1 MNHTWIEQ
9 HIDSFIAENREQL
22 LRDLK
27 TVIDIDSVEAA
38 PLPNAP
44 YGAGVRRALDA
55 ALEIA
60 ARMGLETGDCE
71 GYMGYADVA
80 GRSEKQLATI
90 AHLDVVP
97 AGNGWDSDPFGM
109 IVKEGWAIGRGVA
122 DDKGPAIVTL
132 YLAKFFREYCQATGE
147 TLPYTLRI
155 LLGCSEETG
164 MTDIDYY
171 LEHYPMPAFCFTP
184 DANFPVGYG
193 EKGGFG
199 GEFVSGKL
207 SGSLVDFQGGVAGN
221 VVPDRATAVVR
232 TDKTLTDTDR
242 IKVERDGDC
251 VRITGYGVGGHAS
264 KPQGTVNAIGLVVDY
279 LLDNRLCTPEED
291 RYLEML
297 RVLHSCTDGSS
308 FGIDSVD
315 EVFDPLTC
323 IGGVITMEDGVLRQS
338 IDVRF
343 PTSITGE
350 ELTEKSRAL
359 AATGGAEFRP
369 GRVHR
374 PFYIKP
380 DSPAIRALL
389 DTYNQVTGQNKA
401 PFTMGGGT
409 YARHFANAVSFG
421 PEDDLIPTP
430 DWVGSMHGANEGM
443 NVDFLLQALKI
454 YILSMAKLMEIEF

>member
-1 MNHTWIEQ
+1 M
-9 HIDSFIAENREQL
+9 
-22 LRDLK
+22 
-27 TVIDIDSVEAA
+27 EAA

-207 SGSLVDFQGGVAGN
+207 SGSLVDFQGGVA
-221 VVPDRATAVVR
+221 A
-232 TDKTLTDTDR
+232 
-242 IKVERDGDC
+242 
-251 VRITGYGVGGHAS
+251 
-264 KPQGTVNAIGLVVDY
+264 
-279 LLDNRLCTPEED
+279 
-291 RYLEML
+291 M
-297 RVLHSCTDGSS
+297 
-308 FGIDSVD
+308 
-315 EVFDPLTC
+315 
-323 IGGVITMEDGVLRQS
+323 
-338 IDVRF
+338 
-343 PTSITGE
+343 
-350 ELTEKSRAL
+350 
-359 AATGGAEFRP
+359 
-369 GRVHR
+369 
-374 PFYIKP
+374 
-380 DSPAIRALL
+380 
-389 DTYNQVTGQNKA
+389 
-401 PFTMGGGT
+401 
-409 YARHFANAVSFG
+409 
-421 PEDDLIPTP
+421 
-430 DWVGSMHGANEGM
+430 
-443 NVDFLLQALKI
+443 
-454 YILSMAKLMEIEF
+454 